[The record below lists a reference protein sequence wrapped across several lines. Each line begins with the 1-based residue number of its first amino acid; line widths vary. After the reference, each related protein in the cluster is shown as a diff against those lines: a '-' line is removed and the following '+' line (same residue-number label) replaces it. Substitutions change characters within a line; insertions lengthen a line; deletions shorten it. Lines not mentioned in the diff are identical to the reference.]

1 MKRRLPVRIVAS
13 AAEAI
18 ADAAKWWVENR
29 PKAPAAFAE
38 ELTRAL
44 DLVASEP
51 AIGAKARNAKLP
63 GLRRIHLARIRYYL
77 YYLYYLYYRVRSSP
91 ATLEVL
97 ALWHSSRGSGPQL

>member
-13 AAEAI
+13 AAVAI

-38 ELTRAL
+38 ELARGL

-77 YYLYYLYYRVRSSP
+77 YYRVRSSP
-91 ATLEVL
+91 AAIEVL

>member
-1 MKRRLPVRIVAS
+1 VKRRLPVRIVAS

-63 GLRRIHLARIRYYL
+63 GLRPIHLARIR
-77 YYLYYLYYRVRSSP
+77 YYLYYRVRSSP

>member
-18 ADAAKWWVENR
+18 ADAAKWWVEKR

-63 GLRRIHLARIRYYL
+63 GLRRIHLARIW
-77 YYLYYLYYRVRSSP
+77 YYLYYRVRSSP